1 MQTICATDGPQ
12 YNKHKPFQKNINI
25 QFDLLIVREKEL
37 MEYGRKNVFIY
48 GFMLE
53 WVWQF

>member
-25 QFDLLIVREKEL
+25 QFDILIVREKEL

-53 WVWQF
+53 